1 MHMKIVVT
9 CAIFISLIMLI
20 YLFLYF
26 QYKEINFFRNHSFI
40 QSLFKFLMT
49 GLIIFSTPLLFLIII
64 LLLFIGIGEILP
76 VDFNLKN
83 SGDATLLAAVFAGS
97 ITLISIIVSALV
109 KAHSKK
115 QDRIANVRSEMSWRK
130 ELVEIEVKSRLR
142 INDVLKLNSFINPYH
157 KEKTIDYFINKV
169 CTRIVRKHLLNHY
182 NNENENKKIKRN
194 LKEFQKIKNEVK
206 KYSGILPPEAIEKH
220 DETIFDLKIDSIIT
234 EKLNS
239 NESQVIREC
248 VHALLKNDWEYNVK

>member
-1 MHMKIVVT
+1 MHMNLVI
-9 CAIFISLIMLI
+9 ISGFFISLIITI
-20 YLFLYF
+20 YLFLYP
-26 QYKEINFFRNHSFI
+26 QYKELKFFRDHPLI
-40 QSLFKFLMT
+40 QSLFKILMN
-49 GLIIFSTPLLFLIII
+49 GFVIFSTPLLFFIFI
-64 LLLFIGIGEILP
+64 LSLFLGIGEILP
-76 VDFNLKN
+76 IKFNLKTP
-83 SGDATLLAAVFAGS
+83 GDATLLAAIFAGG
-97 ITLISIIVSALV
+97 ITLISIIASALV
-109 KAHSKK
+109 NYYSKK

-130 ELVEIEVKSRLR
+130 RLAKIEVKPCLR

-182 NNENENKKIKRN
+182 NNKNKKIKRN

-206 KYSGILPPEAIEKH
+206 EYSGIMPPEAIEKH
-220 DETIFDLKIDSIIT
+220 NETIFDLKVDSIIA